1 MADLGPIYIS
11 YGLYICTVICDARD
25 EVGNTFGLY
34 VGTVTCNT
42 PNNHSINGVDPGFE
56 HSLITNS
63 NFVPRLIRGDA
74 VKHEQTHALAE
85 YSAKHSG
92 HIRAYFF
99 Y

>member
-1 MADLGPIYIS
+1 MKL
-11 YGLYICTVICDARD
+11 DAFS
-25 EVGNTFGLY
+25 FGLY

-42 PNNHSINGVDPGFE
+42 GDNHSINGVDPGFE
-56 HSLITNS
+56 HRLD
-63 NFVPRLIRGDA
+63 VRLIRGDA
-74 VKHEQTHALAE
+74 MKHEQTHALAE